1 MDRDRRGAPA
11 EELLARLQA
20 ISLELATAMSIDDV
34 AATVLD
40 ALEAPVAA
48 PSRSLWLRPPGDNVL
63 HLVGHRGMSGSV
75 AEQFARIDIAA
86 DLPGAIAARELRTI
100 VSKGRDDAVARF
112 AVLRDVPRTTNGFV
126 AIPLIADQTC
136 VGVLGVGVDTELH
149 GSDLG
154 FLEAVAAQVG
164 QTITRVRLTERDRR
178 RRVELEFLA
187 NLTETALAATDHRDL
202 MERVCAAA
210 VPTLGDWCA
219 MYFVPES
226 GTVPEVVSASVD
238 PTRAEIVELLAT
250 RFPYDPERPI
260 GVPAVIRTGITH
272 FVPDLTEQIFDTA
285 VSTLGIDPVEA
296 KALVDQVG
304 VKSAITVALR
314 TRRRVVGAMQFVHT
328 ASDRHY
334 DHDDLALAEAVAG
347 RLAEALDAAWLAE
360 RQARIAVTLQQALL
374 PPTLPDIPGI
384 EIASRYWPAGASPVG
399 GDFYDVFAL
408 DDGRW
413 ALVIGDACGTGP
425 DAAALTSIARHT
437 VRAAAR
443 HGVAP
448 DEVLRWL
455 NDAVLAAHH
464 DLFCTACYV
473 TLAPTEDGWQLT
485 STAAGHPLPIVASPA
500 GSSTVGRP
508 GTLLGMFEQIETA
521 TTTAELRAGDVLVLY
536 TDGMTDLPPPFGIT
550 PAELNVLVGEAR
562 SQHSADQLADALH
575 RSLLERVP
583 DRSRQDDVALLI
595 ARVR

>member
-1 MDRDRRGAPA
+1 
-11 EELLARLQA
+11 
-20 ISLELATAMSIDDV
+20 
-34 AATVLD
+34 
-40 ALEAPVAA
+40 
-48 PSRSLWLRPPGDNVL
+48 
-63 HLVGHRGMSGSV
+63 
-75 AEQFARIDIAA
+75 
-86 DLPGAIAARELRTI
+86 
-100 VSKGRDDAVARF
+100 
-112 AVLRDVPRTTNGFV
+112 
-126 AIPLIADQTC
+126 
-136 VGVLGVGVDTELH
+136 
-149 GSDLG
+149 
-154 FLEAVAAQVG
+154 
-164 QTITRVRLTERDRR
+164 
-178 RRVELEFLA
+178 
-187 NLTETALAATDHRDL
+187 
-202 MERVCAAA
+202 
-210 VPTLGDWCA
+210 

-238 PTRAEIVELLAT
+238 PTSAEIVELLAT

-272 FVPDLTEQIFDTA
+272 FVPDLTEQVFDTA
-285 VSTLGIDPVEA
+285 VSTLGIDPWRPRRSSTR
-296 KALVDQVG
+296 
-304 VKSAITVALR
+304 SASRARSPSRCAPAGGWSARCSSSTPRR
-314 TRRRVVGAMQFVHT
+314 TATTTTTTSPSPRPSPAASPRRSTPRG
-328 ASDRHY
+328 SRS
-334 DHDDLALAEAVAG
+334 G
-347 RLAEALDAAWLAE
+347 E
-360 RQARIAVTLQQALL
+360 RRIAVTLQQALL

-455 NDAVLAAHH
+455 NDAVLAANH